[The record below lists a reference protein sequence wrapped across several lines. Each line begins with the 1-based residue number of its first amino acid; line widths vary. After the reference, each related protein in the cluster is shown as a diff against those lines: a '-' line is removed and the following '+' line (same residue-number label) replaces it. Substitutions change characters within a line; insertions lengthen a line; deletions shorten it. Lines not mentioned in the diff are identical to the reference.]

1 MVKILEI
8 RDLTYDKFNNL
19 NYCFNNGIMYSIIG
33 SNNSGKTTLF
43 YLLSGII
50 LSDNCISCNNVLLS
64 KQTRL
69 QYIRNIGVVS
79 KVSKNSFLFEK
90 VIDEMRYPLINLGY
104 SKIVINNRITEV
116 IKLFKMESILNKKV
130 NELSYIEKQVLLI
143 MISIL
148 HKPHVLLLDNVLS
161 CFNKRMKEQIF
172 KILKELSKNM
182 SIIYFTISLNDSLYA
197 DNMLILEKNNL
208 KEITKT
214 DFFNN
219 DSLFIDNNIEI
230 PFIYDLSSKL
240 KLYNLIDSN
249 INDMKEMVN
258 RVWPSS

>member
-161 CFNKRMKEQIF
+161 CFNKRQKEEII
-172 KILKELSKNM
+172 KILRDLSHDM
-182 SIIYFTISLNDSLYA
+182 TIINFTLSLNESLYF
-197 DNMLILEKNNL
+197 DQMLMLSDYQL
-208 KEITKT
+208 KEIKQ
-214 DFFNN
+214 DDLFKN
-219 DSLFIDNNIEI
+219 DKMFIDNSIEI
-230 PFIYDLSSKL
+230 PFVYDLSNKL
-240 KLYNLIDSN
+240 KLYNLLDNDIT
-249 INDMKEMVN
+249 DMKVMVDKI
-258 RVWPSS
+258 WPSS